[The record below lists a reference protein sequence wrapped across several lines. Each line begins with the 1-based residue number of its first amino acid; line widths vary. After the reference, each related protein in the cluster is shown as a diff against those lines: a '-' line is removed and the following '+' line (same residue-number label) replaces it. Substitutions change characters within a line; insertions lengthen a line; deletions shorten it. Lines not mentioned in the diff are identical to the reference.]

1 MPESVINV
9 LTVAED
15 LITTDV
21 AFIKALEV
29 PVLILTDPVLDIREL
44 PEVNV
49 PVIAA
54 LPTAVFEFVVTAV
67 FEITV
72 INWLVFAN
80 H

>member
-1 MPESVINV
+1 
-9 LTVAED
+9 VAED
-15 LITTDV
+15 LIMNVV
-21 AFIKALEV
+21 AFMKAFEV
-29 PVLILTDPVLDIREL
+29 PVPILRDPVLDIREL
-44 PEVNV
+44 PEINV
-49 PVIAA
+49 PVMAA

>member
-1 MPESVINV
+1 MPESVMTV

-15 LITTDV
+15 LITNDV

-29 PVLILTDPVLDIREL
+29 LVPILKDPVLDIREPL
-44 PEVNV
+44 ETNV
-49 PVIAA
+49 PEIAA
-54 LPTAVFEFVVTAV
+54 LPTAVLEFVVTAV

>member
-1 MPESVINV
+1 
-9 LTVAED
+9 
-15 LITTDV
+15 
-21 AFIKALEV
+21 
-29 PVLILTDPVLDIREL
+29 VLDIREL
-44 PEVNV
+44 PEINV
-49 PVIAA
+49 PVMAA